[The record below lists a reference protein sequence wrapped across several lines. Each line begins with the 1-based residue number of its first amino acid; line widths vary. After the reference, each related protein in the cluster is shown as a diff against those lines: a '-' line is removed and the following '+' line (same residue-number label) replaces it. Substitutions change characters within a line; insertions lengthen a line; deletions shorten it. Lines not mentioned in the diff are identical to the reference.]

1 MVRVS
6 AARLIPMDAREI
18 VEGLALTARTAARTL
33 VATTG
38 DTRRA
43 ALRAIADEID
53 ARADEIAAANNLDI
67 ERAKAES
74 MHPQMQD
81 RLLLTLDRIAG
92 IARGARQVADLED
105 PLGRILKKSTLPNGL
120 ELEQITVPFGVI
132 GMVYEA
138 RPNVT
143 VDAAVILLMSGN
155 AALLRG
161 SSTADASNRVLVEV
175 MRSALAKTSISP
187 DVIQL
192 VPSDDRATV
201 KALLTA
207 RGKVDL
213 VIPRGSAAL
222 IRMVVD
228 EATVPTIET
237 GAGVCHV
244 YVDAA
249 ADLQKA
255 LPIVMNSKTHRPSVC
270 NAAETVLIHKGVAE
284 KFLPTLLQS
293 LHGAG
298 VLLHCDEATEKVA
311 QSLSI
316 DTTRAT
322 AENWGTE
329 YGVLEINVGVVDSLE
344 SAIDHIATFGT
355 QHTEAIVTEDKES
368 ARKFIAM
375 SDCAAVMVNAS
386 TRFTDGEQMG
396 FGAEIGISNQ
406 KLHARGPMGLEA
418 MTTTTW
424 VVTGTGQI
432 RS

>member
-1 MVRVS
+1 
-6 AARLIPMDAREI
+6 MDAREI
-18 VEGLALTARTAARTL
+18 VDGLALTARAAARTL

-38 DTRRA
+38 EQRRQ
-43 ALRAIADEID
+43 ALLAIADEID
-53 ARADEIAAANNLDI
+53 ARTGEIIAANTVDMD
-67 ERAKAES
+67 RAKADS

-81 RLLLTLDRIAG
+81 RLLLTRERIAG
-92 IARGARQVADLED
+92 IAAGARQVSALED
-105 PLGRILKKSTLPNGL
+105 PLGRILKKSKLPNGL
-120 ELEQITVPFGVI
+120 ELEQMSVPFGVI

-161 SSTADASNRVLVEV
+161 SSTADASNKVLIEV
-175 MRSALAKTSISP
+175 MKSALAKTKISP

-201 KALLTA
+201 QALLTA

-237 GAGVCHV
+237 GAGICHV
-244 YVDAA
+244 YVDAS
-249 ADLQKA
+249 ADLAKA
-255 LPIVMNSKTHRPSVC
+255 LPIVMNSKIHRPSVC
-270 NAAETVLIHKGVAE
+270 NAAETVLVHKSVAE
-284 KFLPTLLQS
+284 KFLPTLLTS
-293 LHGAG
+293 LHDAG
-298 VLLHCDEATEKVA
+298 VLLHCDEAAEA
-311 QSLSI
+311 IADSLSI
-316 DTTRAT
+316 DVTRAT
-322 AENWGTE
+322 AQNWGTE
-329 YGVLEINVGVVDSLE
+329 YGVLEMNVGVVDSLE

-368 ARKFIAM
+368 ARQFIAM

-424 VVTGTGQI
+424 IVTGTGQI

>member
-1 MVRVS
+1 
-6 AARLIPMDAREI
+6 MDATAI
-18 VEGLALTARTAARTL
+18 VEGLALTARSAARTL
-33 VATTG
+33 VASSG
-38 DTRRA
+38 DTRRQ
-43 ALRAIADEID
+43 ALRAIAAALEDRSVEIL
-53 ARADEIAAANNLDI
+53 AANSLDMQ
-67 ERAKAES
+67 RAKDES

-81 RLLLTLDRIAG
+81 RLLLTRERITGMAN
-92 IARGARQVADLED
+92 GARQVADLED
-105 PLGRILKKSTLPNGL
+105 PLGRILKKSTLANGL
-120 ELEQITVPFGVI
+120 ELEQISVPFGVI

-161 SSTADASNRVLVEV
+161 SSTADASNKILIEV
-175 MRSALAKTSISP
+175 MRSALAITSISP
-187 DVIQL
+187 DVLQL

-213 VIPRGSAAL
+213 VIPRGSASL

-244 YVDAA
+244 YIDAA
-249 ADLQKA
+249 ADLVKA
-255 LPIVMNSKTHRPSVC
+255 LPIVLNSKTHRPSVC
-270 NAAETVLIHKGVAE
+270 NAAETVLVHTSVAE
-284 KFLPTLLQS
+284 EFLPTLLTS
-293 LHGAG
+293 LHSAG
-298 VLLHCDEATEKVA
+298 VVLHVDPAVAVVAKTLDIDVTQAT
-311 QSLSI
+311 S
-316 DTTRAT
+316 
-322 AENWGTE
+322 ENWGTE
-329 YGVLEINVGVVDSLE
+329 YGVLEMNVGIVDSLE
-344 SAIDHIATFGT
+344 SAIDHISTFGT

-368 ARKFIAM
+368 ARKFVAM

>member
-1 MVRVS
+1 MS
-6 AARLIPMDAREI
+6 ATELVAE
-18 VEGLALTARTAARTL
+18 LATTARKAARTL
-33 VATTG
+33 STATG
-38 DTRRA
+38 AERKA
-43 ALRAIADEID
+43 ALDAIAQAIESRSAEILAANEAD
-53 ARADEIAAANNLDI
+53 MVNARAEN
-67 ERAKAES
+67 

-81 RLLLTLDRIAG
+81 RLLLNADRIKG
-92 IARGARQVADLED
+92 IAGGARQVAALAD
-105 PLGRILKKSTLPNGL
+105 PLGQVLRKSTLPNGL
-120 ELEQITVPFGVI
+120 ELEQISVPFGVI

-161 SSTADASNRVLVEV
+161 SSTARNSNEILVNV
-175 MRSALAKTSISP
+175 MKDALATTKISP

-192 VPSDDRATV
+192 VPSEDRATT

-244 YVDAA
+244 YVDEF
-249 ADLQKA
+249 ADIEKA
-255 LPIVMNSKTHRPSVC
+255 LPILVNSKTHRPSVC
-270 NAAETVLIHKGVAE
+270 NAAETLLVHKSIAPT
-284 KFLPTLLQS
+284 FLPMALKALS
-293 LHGAG
+293 DAG
-298 VLLHCDEATEKVA
+298 VILHSDATAQKVADTFKIASTPATEA
-311 QSLSI
+311 
-316 DTTRAT
+316 
-322 AENWGTE
+322 NWSTE
-329 YGVLEINVGVVDSLE
+329 YGVLEMNVAVVDSVD
-344 SAIDHIATFGT
+344 AAADHIARYGT
-355 QHTEAIVTEDKES
+355 NHTEAIVTENKANA
-368 ARKFIAM
+368 ARFIAL
-375 SDCAAVMVNAS
+375 SDCAAVMVNTS

-424 VVTGTGQI
+424 IVTGNGQI

>member
-1 MVRVS
+1 MS
-6 AARLIPMDAREI
+6 ATELVADLATKARR
-18 VEGLALTARTAARTL
+18 AARTL
-33 VATTG
+33 STASG
-38 DTRRA
+38 AERKA
-43 ALRAIADEID
+43 ALEGIAQALESRSAEILAANELD
-53 ARADEIAAANNLDI
+53 MANARAED
-67 ERAKAES
+67 

-81 RLLLTLDRIAG
+81 RLLLTTARIKGMADG
-92 IARGARQVADLED
+92 TRQVAGLPD
-105 PLGRILKKSTLPNGL
+105 PLGQVLRKSTLPNGL
-120 ELEQITVPFGVI
+120 ELEQISVPFGVV

-161 SSTADASNRVLVEV
+161 SSSARNSNEILINVIKDALVQ
-175 MRSALAKTSISP
+175 TQISP
-187 DVIQL
+187 EVLQL
-192 VPSDDRATV
+192 VPSEDRETV

-244 YVDAA
+244 YVDEY
-249 ADLQKA
+249 ADIEKA
-255 LPIVMNSKTHRPSVC
+255 LPILINSKTHRPSVC
-270 NAAETVLIHKGVAE
+270 NAAETLLVHKAIAPNFLPMALKALHEAGVVLHCDATSQKVAE
-284 KFLPTLLQS
+284 KFAIPSTL
-293 LHGAG
+293 A
-298 VLLHCDEATEKVA
+298 DEA
-311 QSLSI
+311 
-316 DTTRAT
+316 
-322 AENWGTE
+322 NWSTE
-329 YGVLEINVGVVDSLE
+329 YGVLEMNVGVVDSVD
-344 SAIDHIATFGT
+344 AAADHIAQYGT
-355 QHTEAIVTEDKES
+355 NHTEAIVTENRES
-368 ARKFIAM
+368 AARFIAL

-406 KLHARGPMGLEA
+406 KLHARGPMGLAA

-424 VVTGTGQI
+424 IVTGNGQI

>member
-1 MVRVS
+1 MS
-6 AARLIPMDAREI
+6 AEAIIAELASKARI
-18 VEGLALTARTAARTL
+18 AARTL
-33 VATTG
+33 STATG
-38 DTRRA
+38 AERKSALEVIAQAIESRSAEILA
-43 ALRAIADEID
+43 ANEID
-53 ARADEIAAANNLDI
+53 MQNARNEQ
-67 ERAKAES
+67 

-81 RLLLTLDRIAG
+81 RLLLTAERIKGIAG
-92 IARGARQVADLED
+92 GARQVAALAD
-105 PLGRILKKSTLPNGL
+105 PLGITLRESTLPNGL
-120 ELEQITVPFGVI
+120 HLQQVSVPFGVI

-161 SSTADASNRVLVEV
+161 SSTARNSNEILVNV
-175 MRSALAKTSISP
+175 MRDALRTTKISP
-187 DVIQL
+187 EVIQL
-192 VPSDDRATV
+192 VPSEDRATT

-228 EATVPTIET
+228 ESTVPTIET

-244 YVDAA
+244 YIDEF
-249 ADLQKA
+249 ADIQKA
-255 LPIVMNSKTHRPSVC
+255 LPILINSKTHRPSVC
-270 NAAETVLIHKGVAE
+270 NAAETLLVHKAIAPTFLPMALKALSDAGVILHTDATAQKVAE
-284 KFLPTLLQS
+284 KFNI
-293 LHGAG
+293 A
-298 VLLHCDEATEKVA
+298 AT
-311 QSLSI
+311 I
-316 DTTRAT
+316 AT
-322 AENWGTE
+322 DENWATE
-329 YGVLEINVGVVDSLE
+329 YGVLEMNVGVVDSVD
-344 SAIDHIATFGT
+344 AAADHIVQYGT
-355 QHTEAIVTEDKES
+355 NHTEAIVTEDKAAA
-368 ARKFIAM
+368 ARFIAL
-375 SDCAAVMVNAS
+375 SDCAAVMVNTS

-424 VVTGTGQI
+424 IVTGTGQI

>member
-1 MVRVS
+1 MS
-6 AARLIPMDAREI
+6 AELLVAE
-18 VEGLALTARTAARTL
+18 LADTARRAARTL
-33 VATTG
+33 STATTAE
-38 DTRRA
+38 RRA
-43 ALRAIADEID
+43 ALEAIAQALESRSTEIIAANELD
-53 ARADEIAAANNLDI
+53 MANARAEN
-67 ERAKAES
+67 

-81 RLLLTLDRIAG
+81 RLLLTPDRIAG
-92 IARGARQVADLED
+92 IAGGARKVAALED
-105 PLGRILKKSTLPNGL
+105 PLGRTLRESTLPNGL
-120 ELEQITVPFGVI
+120 HLRQISVPFGVI

-161 SSTADASNRVLVEV
+161 SSTARNSNEILVNV
-175 MRSALAKTSISP
+175 MKDALALTSISP
-187 DVIQL
+187 EVIQL
-192 VPSDDRATV
+192 VPSEDRSTT
-201 KALLTA
+201 KALLTS

-244 YVDAA
+244 YVDEF
-249 ADLQKA
+249 ADIEKA
-255 LPIVMNSKTHRPSVC
+255 LPIVLNAKTHRPSVC
-270 NAAETVLIHKGVAE
+270 NAAETLLVHKAIAPT
-284 KFLPTLLQS
+284 FLPLALKA
-293 LHGAG
+293 LHDAG
-298 VLLHCDEATEKVA
+298 VLLHSDATAQKVAEKFSIASTAATE
-311 QSLSI
+311 
-316 DTTRAT
+316 
-322 AENWGTE
+322 ENWATE
-329 YGVLEINVGVVDSLE
+329 YGVLEMNVAVVDSLD
-344 SAIDHIATFGT
+344 AAADHIQKYGT
-355 QHTEAIVTEDKES
+355 RHTEAIVTEDRDN
-368 ARKFIAM
+368 ADRFIAL

-386 TRFTDGEQMG
+386 TRFTDGEEMG

-432 RS
+432 RI

>member
-1 MVRVS
+1 MNAEAVV
-6 AARLIPMDAREI
+6 AELAQKARKASRSLSTATGAERK
-18 VEGLALTARTAARTL
+18 GALE
-33 VATTG
+33 
-38 DTRRA
+38 
-43 ALRAIADEID
+43 AIAKAIESRSAEILAANVLD
-53 ARADEIAAANNLDI
+53 MASARAED
-67 ERAKAES
+67 

-81 RLLLTLDRIAG
+81 RLLLNSERTAG
-92 IARGARQVADLED
+92 IAGGARQVAALAD
-105 PLGRILKKSTLPNGL
+105 PLGQTLRKSTLANGL
-120 ELEQITVPFGVI
+120 ELEQISVPFGVI

-161 SSTADASNRVLVEV
+161 SSSAHHSNEILVNV
-175 MRSALAKTSISP
+175 MKDALATTKISP
-187 DVIQL
+187 DVLQL
-192 VPSDDRATV
+192 IPSEDRATT

-244 YVDAA
+244 YVDEF
-249 ADLQKA
+249 ADIEKA
-255 LPIVMNSKTHRPSVC
+255 LPILINSKTHRPSVC
-270 NAAETVLIHKGVAE
+270 NAAETLLVHKAIAPT
-284 KFLPTLLQS
+284 FLPMALKALS
-293 LHGAG
+293 DAG
-298 VLLHCDEATEKVA
+298 VILHSDATAQKVA
-311 QSLSI
+311 
-316 DTTRAT
+316 DTFKIASTFAT
-322 AENWGTE
+322 DANWSTE
-329 YGVLEINVGVVDSLE
+329 YGVLEMNVAVVDSVD
-344 SAIDHIATFGT
+344 AAADHIAQYGT
-355 QHTEAIVTEDKES
+355 NHTEAIVTENKANA
-368 ARKFIAM
+368 ARFIAL
-375 SDCAAVMVNAS
+375 SDCAAVMVNTS

-424 VVTGTGQI
+424 IVTGTGQI

>member
-1 MVRVS
+1 
-6 AARLIPMDAREI
+6 MDAAHI
-18 VEGLALTARTAARTL
+18 VAELALTARKAGRTL
-33 VATTG
+33 STATG
-38 DTRRA
+38 AERKA
-43 ALRAIADEID
+43 ALYAIAEAIEKRSAEILT
-53 ARADEIAAANNLDI
+53 ANAIDI
-67 ERAKAES
+67 ERAKSED

-81 RLLLTLDRIAG
+81 RLLLNASRVLG
-92 IARGARQVADLED
+92 IANGARLVADLPD
-105 PLGRILKKSTLPNGL
+105 PLGQVLRHSTLPNGL
-120 ELEQITVPFGVI
+120 DLKQVSVPFGVI

-161 SSTADASNRVLVEV
+161 SSTAAASNQVLVDV
-175 MRSALAKTSISP
+175 MRDALATTNISP

-201 KALLTA
+201 KALLNA

-228 EATVPTIET
+228 ESTVPTIET

-244 YVDAA
+244 YVDEF
-249 ADLQKA
+249 ADIEKA
-255 LPIVMNSKTHRPSVC
+255 LPILINSKTHRPSVC
-270 NAAETVLIHKGVAE
+270 NAAETLLVHRAIAPTFLPMALKALSDAGVILHADATAQKVAE
-284 KFLPTLLQS
+284 KFGIAST
-293 LHGAG
+293 
-298 VLLHCDEATEKVA
+298 VAT
-311 QSLSI
+311 
-316 DTTRAT
+316 D
-322 AENWGTE
+322 ENWCTE
-329 YGVLEINVGVVDSLE
+329 YGILEMNVGVVDSVE
-344 SAIDHIATFGT
+344 AASDHIAKYGT
-355 QHTEAIVTEDKES
+355 NHTEAIVTENKANAD
-368 ARKFIAM
+368 RFIAL
-375 SDCAAVMVNAS
+375 SDCAAVMVNTS

-424 VVTGTGQI
+424 IVTGDGQI
-432 RS
+432 RN

>member
-1 MVRVS
+1 MS
-6 AARLIPMDAREI
+6 ATELVAD
-18 VEGLALTARTAARTL
+18 LATKARTAARTL
-33 VATTG
+33 STATG
-38 DTRRA
+38 AERKA
-43 ALRAIADEID
+43 ALEAIAQALESRSAEIL
-53 ARADEIAAANNLDI
+53 AANEADMVNARV
-67 ERAKAES
+67 EN

-81 RLLLTLDRIAG
+81 RLLLTAERIKA
-92 IARGARQVADLED
+92 IAAGARQVAALPD
-105 PLGRILKKSTLPNGL
+105 PLGQTLRKSTLPNGL
-120 ELEQITVPFGVI
+120 ELEQISVPFGVI

-161 SSTADASNRVLVEV
+161 SSTARNSNEILVNVMKDALSTT
-175 MRSALAKTSISP
+175 KISP
-187 DVIQL
+187 EVLQL
-192 VPSDDRATV
+192 IPSDDRETV

-244 YVDAA
+244 YVDEF
-249 ADLQKA
+249 ADIEKA
-255 LPIVMNSKTHRPSVC
+255 LPIVINSKTHRPSVC
-270 NAAETVLIHKGVAE
+270 NAAETLLVHKAIAPT
-284 KFLPTLLQS
+284 FLPMALKALS
-293 LHGAG
+293 DAG
-298 VLLHCDEATEKVA
+298 VILHSDATAQKVA
-311 QSLSI
+311 
-316 DTTRAT
+316 DTFKIASTIAT
-322 AENWGTE
+322 DANWSTE
-329 YGVLEINVGVVDSLE
+329 YGVLEMNVAVVDSVD
-344 SAIDHIATFGT
+344 AAADHIARYGT
-355 QHTEAIVTEDKES
+355 NHTEAIVTEDKANA
-368 ARKFIAM
+368 ARFIAL
-375 SDCAAVMVNAS
+375 SDCAAVMVNTS

-424 VVTGTGQI
+424 IVTGTGQI
-432 RS
+432 RI

>member
-1 MVRVS
+1 
-6 AARLIPMDAREI
+6 MDAATL
-18 VEGLALTARTAARTL
+18 VGDLAVTSRKAARTL
-33 VATTG
+33 SIATGTE
-38 DTRRA
+38 RKA
-43 ALRAIADEID
+43 ALEA
-53 ARADEIAAANNLDI
+53 IAAAI
-67 ERAKAES
+67 ESRSAEILAANEVDMTQARAAN

-81 RLLLTLDRIAG
+81 RLLLTPERIKG
-92 IARGARQVADLED
+92 IAAGARQVAALPD
-105 PLGRILKKSTLPNGL
+105 PLGQVLRRSTLPNGL
-120 ELEQITVPFGVI
+120 ELEQVSVPFGVI

-161 SSTADASNRVLVEV
+161 SSSARNSNEILVKV
-175 MRSALAKTSISP
+175 MRDALSLTKISP
-187 DVIQL
+187 EVIQL
-192 VPSDDRATV
+192 VPSEDRATT

-228 EATVPTIET
+228 ESTVPTIET

-244 YVDAA
+244 FVDEY
-249 ADLQKA
+249 ADIEKA
-255 LPIVMNSKTHRPSVC
+255 LPILINSKTHRPSVC
-270 NAAETVLIHKGVAE
+270 NAAETLLVHKTIAPT
-284 KFLPTLLQS
+284 FLPMALKALS
-293 LHGAG
+293 DAG
-298 VLLHCDEATEKVA
+298 VILHSDAAAQKVADTFNIASTPATE
-311 QSLSI
+311 
-316 DTTRAT
+316 
-322 AENWGTE
+322 ENWSTE
-329 YGVLEINVGVVDSLE
+329 YGVLEMNVAVVDSVD
-344 SAIDHIATFGT
+344 AAADHIAKYGT
-355 QHTEAIVTEDKES
+355 NHTEAIVTENRENA
-368 ARKFIAM
+368 ARFIAL
-375 SDCAAVMVNAS
+375 SDCAAVMVNTS

-424 VVTGTGQI
+424 IVTGNGQI